1 MLNFKYS
8 HGQNDYYLSR
18 QLILTM
24 WIFKVWHSH
33 LYHGRTTNSIQ
44 IATIFKLDSVL
55 KVLACIL
62 SRPKFKLY
70 QNIFPYLEWVY
81 TFCMGFTLKVLL
93 CILNIAYPFRPKFY
107 PL

>member
-1 MLNFKYS
+1 MLNLKYS

-70 QNIFPYLEWVY
+70 ISILG
-81 TFCMGFTLKVLL
+81 MGIY
-93 CILNIAYPFRPKFY
+93 ILHGFHTQSIALHFKYC
-107 PL
+107 